1 LAADEVGYNKPFCTE
16 EMEEIRLIE
25 EKKEKERSEKER
37 IRKL

>member
-1 LAADEVGYNKPFCTE
+1 MRLVTINHFHIE

-37 IRKL
+37 IRKV